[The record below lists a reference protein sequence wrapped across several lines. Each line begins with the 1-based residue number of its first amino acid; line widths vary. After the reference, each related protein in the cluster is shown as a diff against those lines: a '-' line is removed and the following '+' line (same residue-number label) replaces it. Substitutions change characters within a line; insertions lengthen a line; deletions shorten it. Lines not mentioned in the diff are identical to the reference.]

1 MIAIRPALALAAIG
15 LTVGVGV
22 AAARPAPPRA
32 HAPAPSARDWR
43 TPDPQ
48 NLLVID
54 TNKGRIIVELTPE
67 AAPKHVERL
76 QVLAHKGFY
85 DGQTFFRVI
94 DRFMDQTGDPTN
106 KGDGASDLPNLKAEF
121 TWRRDP
127 ASRSFVTVARP
138 TGGEVGFLGPLPA
151 YGQASDYASMTPDHK
166 VSTWGAYCPGV
177 IGAARDEDNDSANS
191 QFFLMRYAYPSL
203 DKRYTA
209 FGRVISGLDVVRA
222 IKAAPPEDSGGQVV
236 APQDRMIRVR
246 LLSDIPAADRPSVRV
261 IDPHGPW
268 FKAEVARV
276 RAREGADFSPCDIDI
291 PVRVK

>member
-1 MIAIRPALALAAIG
+1 MTTIRPALALAAALMAG
-15 LTVGVGV
+15 SV
-22 AAARPAPPRA
+22 AAANAAPP
-32 HAPAPSARDWR
+32 APAPAESDWR

-48 NLLVID
+48 TLLVID
-54 TNKGRIIVELTPE
+54 TNKGRVIVELTPE

-76 QVLAHKGFY
+76 QALARKGFY

-106 KGDGASDLPNLKAEF
+106 KGDGGSDLPNLKAEF

-127 ASRSFVTVARP
+127 AASGFVTVARP
-138 TGGEVGFLGPLPA
+138 TGADVGFLGSMTA
-151 YGQASDYASMTPDHK
+151 VGQGADYAAMTSDHK
-166 VSTWGAYCPGV
+166 VATWGTYCPGV
-177 IGAARDEDNDSANS
+177 IGAARDDDPDSANS
-191 QFFLMRYAYPSL
+191 QFFMMRYAYPSL

-209 FGRVISGLDVVRA
+209 FGRVIYGLDAVRA
-222 IKAAPPEDSGGQVV
+222 IKVGEPVPD
-236 APQDRMIRVR
+236 PQDRMIKVR
-246 LLSDIPAADRPSVRV
+246 LLADIPAAERPSVRV
-261 IDPHGPW
+261 IDPKGPW